1 MKIIIAGGR
10 DCPKSYDDF
19 ETDVVFALLDQP
31 LYHSEGI
38 TEVIHGCCPTGAD
51 ALAQEFI
58 EQYDLTATHFPA
70 NWHLHGRKAGPI
82 RNSKMANTRADLLIA
97 FWDGESRGTADII
110 RKCEL
115 NNIKTVIVRY

>member
-10 DCPKSYDDF
+10 DFSESYEAF
-19 ETDVVFALLDQP
+19 EGDIISFLLNHP
-31 LYHSEGI
+31 AYHSEGL

-51 ALAQEFI
+51 AMAQDFI
-58 EQYDLTATHFPA
+58 EQYGLTATHFPA
-70 NWHLHGRKAGPI
+70 DWKQHGRGAGPI
-82 RNSKMANTRADLLIA
+82 RNSEMANAGADLLIA

-115 NNIKTVIVRY
+115 NNITTNIVRY